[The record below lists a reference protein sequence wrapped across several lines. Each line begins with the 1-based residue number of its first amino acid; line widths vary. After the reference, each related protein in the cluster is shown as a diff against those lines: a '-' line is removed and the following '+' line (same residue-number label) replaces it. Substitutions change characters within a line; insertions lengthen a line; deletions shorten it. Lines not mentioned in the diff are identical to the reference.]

1 MRSYKNS
8 NGEVIT
14 VDDVHL
20 ETAVLLKMEL
30 QNATPSRKCNWRT
43 HQAMMTIEGF
53 DDSDINESYR
63 CMIKDHQKEM
73 GLLSSATK
81 HADLVA
87 TNKLESI
94 KQAVGEIYIEKRS
107 NQQVLTQLNRI
118 KRDLATRVL
127 AVEELKDV
135 YANNLD
141 INVPHLT
148 YNPPFMKSESKGVL
162 MVTDWHIGVV
172 VDDCLGNYY
181 NLEIAEKRLN
191 LLKQETIYYCKM
203 FGVTDLNVVGLG
215 DWCEQMYMRPNQS
228 QDCEFGFSMQIV
240 KAQKLIIDL
249 LVSLSEYVNVTYKG
263 IAGNHDRMAGDKA
276 VSHAGDNVNVI
287 INDGIKNVVQ
297 AINSERLQF
306 IETSIHDSSIVLDL
320 NGKKIKFVHGDR
332 DNGDKKRRLLG
343 HISMDEVIYDA
354 FVHGHLHNY
363 YVQEDDHGRLIV
375 GVPCLMG
382 RNNYSKDM
390 LCATNAGQ
398 AMIVVRGDG
407 TIVPIKIDLQAA

>member
-8 NGEVIT
+8 NGETIT
-14 VDDVHL
+14 VDNAHL
-20 ETAVLLKMEL
+20 ETAVALKMEL

-43 HQAMMTIEGF
+43 HQAMMIIEGF
-53 DDSDINESYR
+53 NDSDINESYR

-81 HADLVA
+81 HADMVA
-87 TNKLESI
+87 TSKLESI
-94 KQAVGEIYIEKRS
+94 KHAVGEIYIEKRS
-107 NQQVLTQLNRI
+107 NQQVLTQLNKI

-135 YANNLD
+135 YANNLS

-172 VDDCLGNYY
+172 VNDCLGNYY

-191 LLKQETIYYCKM
+191 LLKQEAIYYCKM

-240 KAQKLIIDL
+240 KAQKLLIDL

-287 INDGIKNVVQ
+287 INDGVKNVVQ
-297 AINSERLQF
+297 AINSQRLQF
-306 IETSIHDSSIVLDL
+306 IETGIHDSSIVLDL

-363 YVQEDDHGRLIV
+363 YAQEDDHGRLIV

-407 TIVPIKIDLQAA
+407 TIIPIKIDLQAA